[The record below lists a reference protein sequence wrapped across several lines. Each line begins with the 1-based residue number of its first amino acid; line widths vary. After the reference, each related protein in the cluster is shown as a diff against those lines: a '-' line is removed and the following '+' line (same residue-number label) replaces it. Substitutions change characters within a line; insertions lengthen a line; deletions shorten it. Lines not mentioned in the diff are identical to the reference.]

1 MKFQSEYST
10 GLNFEYNYT
19 KRDYKLENNII
30 KVKKN
35 PIIHFHEFI
44 NQSLYEKEED
54 NNIDNCKFYNEY
66 IQKIKEEILDSISED
81 YKKLNKKENVLNII
95 KRIKKDNSIEKT
107 KINHSIFKNDI
118 IEIEDDN
125 IEITSD
131 ELNKL
136 IELKKSEDFNFCVI
150 CGSREHL
157 LCDTDYNLKN
167 GKIYVSLD
175 EDIFSNNKIELSESK
190 LIKNTMFYDS
200 EEDEEII

>member
-1 MKFQSEYST
+1 MKFQFEYST

-19 KRDYKLENNII
+19 KRDYKLENNILT
-30 KVKKN
+30 VKKN

-95 KRIKKDNSIEKT
+95 KRIKKDNLAEKN

-125 IEITSD
+125 IEISSD

-136 IELKKSEDFNFCVI
+136 IELKKSEDFNF
-150 CGSREHL
+150 
-157 LCDTDYNLKN
+157 
-167 GKIYVSLD
+167 
-175 EDIFSNNKIELSESK
+175 
-190 LIKNTMFYDS
+190 
-200 EEDEEII
+200 